1 MNSKELIVSTS
12 PHIKTSE
19 TIQRIVYWVI
29 VALMPLT
36 LMSIYLYGLS
46 AAKVIV
52 LSVLSAVITEVLV
65 QKIRRLPITIYD
77 GTAILTGLLLALT
90 LPPEIPW
97 WLPVI
102 GGFIAI
108 TLGKQLFGGFGY
120 NVFNPALV
128 ARATLLLSWTVPMT
142 SAGWSS
148 PLGKLDG
155 VSGATPLALM
165 KQAQAGTASFTPH
178 LYIKP
183 LFLANTGGCIGEVSA
198 LLILVGA
205 GILFW
210 RKIISWHIPFSY
222 IGTVVL
228 FSLIFKMDVTFNL
241 LAGGLLLGAFFMATD
256 YVTSPVIDKAK
267 LIYGFGCGFM
277 TILLRHYSG
286 YPEGVTY
293 SILFMNACTP
303 LLDRYIQPRVYG
315 KVK

>member
-19 TIQRIVYWVI
+19 TISKIVGWVI
-29 VALMPLT
+29 IALMPLT
-36 LMSIYLYGLS
+36 LMSFYLYGFL
-46 AAKVIV
+46 ALKVIL
-52 LSVLSAVITEVLV
+52 LSVLSAVITEAAV
-65 QKIRRLPITIYD
+65 QKMRRFPITITD
-77 GTAILTGLLLALT
+77 GTAVLTGLLLALT
-90 LPPEIPW
+90 LPPNISW

-128 ARATLLLSWTVPMT
+128 ARATLLLSWTVQMT
-142 SAGWSS
+142 SAGWVS

-165 KQAQAGTASFTPH
+165 KQAQAGTAHLTPH
-178 LYIKP
+178 LYVKP
-183 LFLANTGGCIGEVSA
+183 LFLANPGGCIGEVSA

-205 GILFW
+205 AILFW

-222 IGTVVL
+222 IGTVAI
-228 FSLIFKMDVTFNL
+228 FSYIFKMDVVFNL

-256 YVTSPVIDKAK
+256 YVTSPITDKAK
-267 LIYGFGCGFM
+267 LVYGFGCGFM
-277 TILLRHYSG
+277 TILL
-286 YPEGVTY
+286 
-293 SILFMNACTP
+293 
-303 LLDRYIQPRVYG
+303 
-315 KVK
+315 